1 MLSHCDQCI
10 QSFSSAHVLF
20 SITAYQDNRV
30 LGCFFPLF
38 LRQWLFL
45 MTQTNSSVEEVILCK
60 FVRNYFHNLSV
71 QKGVT
76 FLIKSHGSR
85 QIRRWRRRRD
95 HQSWC
100 SAVMYKNG
108 YKIWTT
114 GITKKGF
121 GTKMTGKKFLIVLM
135 LCMKL

>member
-1 MLSHCDQCI
+1 MF
-10 QSFSSAHVLF
+10 FS
-20 SITAYQDNRV
+20 
-30 LGCFFPLF
+30 LF

-71 QKGVT
+71 QKTVT

-121 GTKMTGKKFLIVLM
+121 GTKMTGKKFLIILIVMYEAVKPTQTAKNSPKVGTGLGTGFSF
-135 LCMKL
+135 